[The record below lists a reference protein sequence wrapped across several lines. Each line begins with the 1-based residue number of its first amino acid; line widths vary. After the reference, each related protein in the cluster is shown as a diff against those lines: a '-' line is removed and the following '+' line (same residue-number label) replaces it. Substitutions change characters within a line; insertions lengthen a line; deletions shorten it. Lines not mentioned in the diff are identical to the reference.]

1 MKLRKIYT
9 SAGILLLSLFCIGD
23 AVAKD
28 AKFETGVSFGST
40 GADEPYSSLTDKDG
54 NYYIS
59 GMCRGDV
66 EFAGGATIKGRG
78 GMDAVIVKYDA
89 ELNFLWA
96 RAVGGSKDDTFER
109 IAVTSAGDIV
119 AVGKISGDVTIDGTE
134 QTLSGT
140 QSTDGCI
147 VVYDKDGN
155 YKSSAQ
161 IKAAGASLCYSV
173 AVDKSDNIFVT
184 GSTVGAT
191 DFGNEKTVTIEGSNP
206 GTFLACYNNSLV
218 CQWAIAGSSP
228 VQSYGWAVNFDKEE
242 NILLTGRFGTTFTIT
257 GTDGEALTTAVGSES
272 SQDTYVAKLSHEG
285 VGQWI
290 TYVTNSN
297 RIDTRSIDSDSQGN
311 VYIWGHC
318 QSAVTPEGQSPLGF
332 NGNFDSFLIKYS
344 SAGAYLDGMN
354 LGGSGRDE
362 AKSLFVD
369 ADDNIY
375 VAGNV
380 NGDGSKGGTAVNMN
394 PRGESKDYTFKGHDG
409 YVAKYNGS
417 TWELMQLEKTVTP
430 DNANQHEVAW
440 CVTMSPDYNKVYVT
454 GYFNN
459 GATVFDGA
467 SLTLPFVQD
476 YDIYTVL
483 YSYTLM
489 VKTKTLEPVAAAL
502 SDFQAISQTVGTLK
516 GGTVGADNLA
526 DELSSDLESQEAVV
540 DKPVTAIVIGAGA
553 RGRTYASYSEHYPN
567 SLKIVGVADI
577 NTERKEY
584 MKNLYRIPD
593 EHCFS
598 DWKEVFNVPKFADAV
613 IIATPDNLHYAPALK
628 AMAAGYDLLLEKPV
642 AQSIK
647 ECTDILKYA
656 KRYDRIVGICHVL
669 RYAPYFIA
677 LKKVLDSGKIG
688 ELVSIQHMEC
698 IRYHHMAHSYVRGNW
713 KSSKDT
719 TPIIIAKSCHDMDM
733 MRWLVNKPCKSVSAY
748 GGLKLFKREN
758 APDGST
764 ERCLDCP
771 VESQCP
777 YSAKKIYLQRR
788 QFLYVFDIPDNDCKN
803 YKYDSLI
810 LDKLR
815 TSDYGRCVYRCDND
829 QCDHFVASLEFD
841 NNITGAFSME
851 AFTATGGRLTRVM
864 GTKGW
869 IEGDMKKFTVTD
881 FLTNKKLVWN
891 KDISS
896 LPGYEGHAGGDFG
909 IVKDFVLA
917 VAHRDTSYLTST
929 IDLSIESHVMGFLA
943 EKSRV
948 LKKRI
953 DM

>member
-119 AVGKISGDVTIDGTE
+119 AVGKISGDITIDGTD

-285 VGQWI
+285 VGRWI

-417 TWELMQLEKTVTP
+417 YTFTVKISDDVSSIQKEYTLVIKSGEGCDVFIVTDQCPDAYIGYPYSLQLEIEGEGITCALTGGSLPVGLSLTPEGLISGTPAESNEPGIYSFTVKATGASGCDDELELSMILSDETPSGINRVSLDSFQVYPTVSYGEITLKADFGKDMKARVAVVTP
-430 DNANQHEVAW
+430 LGTCVWEKTYYGVQLDEVISTAD
-440 CVTMSPDYNKVYVT
+440 MQPGVY
-454 GYFNN
+454 Y
-459 GATVFDGA
+459 
-467 SLTLPFVQD
+467 L
-476 YDIYTVL
+476 VL
-483 YSYTLM
+483 
-489 VKTKTLEPVAAAL
+489 
-502 SDFQAISQTVGTLK
+502 
-516 GGTVGADNLA
+516 
-526 DELSSDLESQEAVV
+526 
-540 DKPVTAIVIGAGA
+540 
-553 RGRTYASYSEHYPN
+553 
-567 SLKIVGVADI
+567 
-577 NTERKEY
+577 
-584 MKNLYRIPD
+584 
-593 EHCFS
+593 
-598 DWKEVFNVPKFADAV
+598 
-613 IIATPDNLHYAPALK
+613 
-628 AMAAGYDLLLEKPV
+628 
-642 AQSIK
+642 
-647 ECTDILKYA
+647 
-656 KRYDRIVGICHVL
+656 
-669 RYAPYFIA
+669 
-677 LKKVLDSGKIG
+677 
-688 ELVSIQHMEC
+688 
-698 IRYHHMAHSYVRGNW
+698 
-713 KSSKDT
+713 
-719 TPIIIAKSCHDMDM
+719 
-733 MRWLVNKPCKSVSAY
+733 
-748 GGLKLFKREN
+748 
-758 APDGST
+758 ST
-764 ERCLDCP
+764 E
-771 VESQCP
+771 EGKS
-777 YSAKKIYLQRR
+777 
-788 QFLYVFDIPDNDCKN
+788 
-803 YKYDSLI
+803 
-810 LDKLR
+810 
-815 TSDYGRCVYRCDND
+815 
-829 QCDHFVASLEFD
+829 
-841 NNITGAFSME
+841 
-851 AFTATGGRLTRVM
+851 
-864 GTKGW
+864 TKP
-869 IEGDMKKFTVTD
+869 F
-881 FLTNKKLVWN
+881 
-891 KDISS
+891 
-896 LPGYEGHAGGDFG
+896 
-909 IVKDFVLA
+909 IVK
-917 VAHRDTSYLTST
+917 R
-929 IDLSIESHVMGFLA
+929 
-943 EKSRV
+943 
-948 LKKRI
+948 
-953 DM
+953 

>member
-59 GMCRGDV
+59 GTCRGDV

-78 GMDAVIVKYDA
+78 GMDTVIVKYDA

-96 RAVGGSKDDTFER
+96 RVVGGSKDDTFER

-119 AVGKISGDVTIDGTE
+119 AVGKISGDVTIDGTD

-173 AVDKSDNIFVT
+173 AVDKSGNIFVT

-191 DFGNEKTVTIEGSNP
+191 DFGNEKTVTIEGSSP

-467 SLTLPFVQD
+467 SLTLPFVRD

-489 VKTKTLEPVAAAL
+489 VKTKTLEPGVANEPYYNNIVVDNVEGAVKFEIVSGTLPDGITLSKDGAFAGTPTKNGSYTFTVKISDDVSSIQKEYTLVIKSGEGCDVFIVTDQCPDAYIGYPYSLQLEIEGEGITCALTGGSLPVGLSLSPEGLISGTPAESNEPGIYSFTVKATGASGCDDELELSMIL
-502 SDFQAISQTVGTLK
+502 SDETPSGINRVSLDSFQVYPTVSYGEITLK
-516 GGTVGADNLA
+516 ADFGKDMKA
-526 DELSSDLESQEAVV
+526 RVAVV
-540 DKPVTAIVIGAGA
+540 TPLGTCVWEKTYYGVQLDEVISTADMQ
-553 RGRTYASYSEHYPN
+553 P
-567 SLKIVGVADI
+567 GV
-577 NTERKEY
+577 Y
-584 MKNLYRIPD
+584 YL
-593 EHCFS
+593 
-598 DWKEVFNVPKFADAV
+598 
-613 IIATPDNLHYAPALK
+613 
-628 AMAAGYDLLLEKPV
+628 
-642 AQSIK
+642 
-647 ECTDILKYA
+647 
-656 KRYDRIVGICHVL
+656 VL
-669 RYAPYFIA
+669 
-677 LKKVLDSGKIG
+677 
-688 ELVSIQHMEC
+688 
-698 IRYHHMAHSYVRGNW
+698 
-713 KSSKDT
+713 
-719 TPIIIAKSCHDMDM
+719 
-733 MRWLVNKPCKSVSAY
+733 
-748 GGLKLFKREN
+748 
-758 APDGST
+758 ST
-764 ERCLDCP
+764 E
-771 VESQCP
+771 EGKS
-777 YSAKKIYLQRR
+777 
-788 QFLYVFDIPDNDCKN
+788 
-803 YKYDSLI
+803 
-810 LDKLR
+810 
-815 TSDYGRCVYRCDND
+815 
-829 QCDHFVASLEFD
+829 
-841 NNITGAFSME
+841 
-851 AFTATGGRLTRVM
+851 
-864 GTKGW
+864 TKP
-869 IEGDMKKFTVTD
+869 F
-881 FLTNKKLVWN
+881 
-891 KDISS
+891 
-896 LPGYEGHAGGDFG
+896 
-909 IVKDFVLA
+909 IVK
-917 VAHRDTSYLTST
+917 R
-929 IDLSIESHVMGFLA
+929 
-943 EKSRV
+943 
-948 LKKRI
+948 
-953 DM
+953 

>member
-59 GMCRGDV
+59 GTCRGDV

-119 AVGKISGDVTIDGTE
+119 AVGKISGDVTIDGTD

-191 DFGNEKTVTIEGSNP
+191 DFGNEKTVTIEESNP

-467 SLTLPFVQD
+467 SLTLPFVRD

-489 VKTKTLEPVAAAL
+489 VKTKTLEPGVANEPYYSNIVVDNVEGTVKFEIVSGTLPDGITLSEDGAFAGTPTKNGSYTFIVKISDDVSSIQKEYTLVIKSGEGCDVFIVTDQCPDAYIGYPYSLQLEIEGEGITCALTGGSLPVGLSLSPEGLISGTPAESNEPGIYSFTVKATGASGCDDELELSMIL
-502 SDFQAISQTVGTLK
+502 SDETPSGINRVSLDSFQVYPTVSYGEITLK
-516 GGTVGADNLA
+516 ADFGKDMKA
-526 DELSSDLESQEAVV
+526 RVAVV
-540 DKPVTAIVIGAGA
+540 TPLGTCVWEKTYYGVQLDEVISTADMQ
-553 RGRTYASYSEHYPN
+553 P
-567 SLKIVGVADI
+567 GV
-577 NTERKEY
+577 Y
-584 MKNLYRIPD
+584 YL
-593 EHCFS
+593 
-598 DWKEVFNVPKFADAV
+598 
-613 IIATPDNLHYAPALK
+613 
-628 AMAAGYDLLLEKPV
+628 
-642 AQSIK
+642 
-647 ECTDILKYA
+647 
-656 KRYDRIVGICHVL
+656 VL
-669 RYAPYFIA
+669 
-677 LKKVLDSGKIG
+677 
-688 ELVSIQHMEC
+688 
-698 IRYHHMAHSYVRGNW
+698 
-713 KSSKDT
+713 
-719 TPIIIAKSCHDMDM
+719 
-733 MRWLVNKPCKSVSAY
+733 
-748 GGLKLFKREN
+748 
-758 APDGST
+758 ST
-764 ERCLDCP
+764 E
-771 VESQCP
+771 EGKS
-777 YSAKKIYLQRR
+777 
-788 QFLYVFDIPDNDCKN
+788 
-803 YKYDSLI
+803 
-810 LDKLR
+810 
-815 TSDYGRCVYRCDND
+815 
-829 QCDHFVASLEFD
+829 
-841 NNITGAFSME
+841 
-851 AFTATGGRLTRVM
+851 
-864 GTKGW
+864 TKP
-869 IEGDMKKFTVTD
+869 F
-881 FLTNKKLVWN
+881 
-891 KDISS
+891 
-896 LPGYEGHAGGDFG
+896 
-909 IVKDFVLA
+909 IVK
-917 VAHRDTSYLTST
+917 R
-929 IDLSIESHVMGFLA
+929 
-943 EKSRV
+943 
-948 LKKRI
+948 
-953 DM
+953 